1 MAGCAWGPGICL
13 LLLGCF
19 FWERGLAAA
28 DYDDYGPNSTDAE
41 QHALSNGL
49 CPRAVPGQAVWRNGT
64 LFLAIPAASRLQL
77 SSRLITVLLPSTY
90 TAVFLVGLPLNG
102 LALWVLAT
110 RVEKLPS
117 TIFLMNLAAVDLLLG
132 FLLPFKIAYY
142 FLGNH
147 WPFGE
152 GLCRFT
158 SAAFY
163 GNMSCSMLLLACI
176 SVDRYLAVAHPF
188 FARSCRSR
196 PFAVGTCSAVWVAAA
211 LLVVPLTCHRQSFPL
226 NGTTLTL
233 CHDVLPRGQEAEY
246 YYYYFLCLVACGF
259 LAPLLTMVL
268 SSTAMLRV
276 LLGSGQKYATAI
288 KLTVLVLSTM
298 VAFYTPSNVL
308 LLLHYAHSCSQ
319 RRGTFYVAYMVSL
332 ALTTCNT
339 CADPF
344 VYYYV
349 SEEFRAKVRG
359 RLFGRRE
366 SSAFSLKT
374 SKETLPPPR
383 TSHSHSLA

>member
-1 MAGCAWGPGICL
+1 MAGCTWGPGLCL
-13 LLLGCF
+13 LLLGCC
-19 FWERGLAAA
+19 WEPGRAAA
-28 DYDDYGPNSTDAE
+28 DYDDYGPNSTNDE
-41 QHALSNGL
+41 QPPLSNGL
-49 CPRAVPGQAVWRNGT
+49 CPRAIPGQVVCHNGT
-64 LFLAIPAASRLQL
+64 LFLTIPAASRLQL
-77 SSRLITVLLPSTY
+77 GSLLITLLLPAAY

-110 RVEKLPS
+110 HVEKLPS
-117 TIFLMNLAAVDLLLG
+117 TVFLMNLAAVDLLLG
-132 FLLPFKIAYY
+132 LLLPFKIAYY

-152 GLCRFT
+152 GMCRFT
-158 SAAFY
+158 TAAFY
-163 GNMSCSMLLLACI
+163 GNMYGSMLLLACI
-176 SVDRYLAVAHPF
+176 SVDRYLAIAHPF
-188 FARSCRSR
+188 FARSCRS
-196 PFAVGTCSAVWVAAA
+196 PAVAVGTCSVVWVAAA
-211 LLVVPLTCHRQSFPL
+211 LSVVPLTLHRQSFPL
-226 NGTTLTL
+226 NGTLLTM
-233 CHDVLPRGQEAEY
+233 CHDVLPRDQEAGY

-268 SSTAMLRV
+268 SSSAMLRV
-276 LLGSGQKYATAI
+276 LMGSGEKYATAI

-308 LLLHYAHSCSQ
+308 LLLHYTRSCSQ
-319 RRGTFYVAYMVSL
+319 HQGDLYVAYIISL

-359 RLFGRRE
+359 RLFRRRK
-366 SSAFSLKT
+366 SSTISLKT
-374 SKETLPPPR
+374 SKETLPLR
-383 TSHSHSLA
+383 SSHSLV